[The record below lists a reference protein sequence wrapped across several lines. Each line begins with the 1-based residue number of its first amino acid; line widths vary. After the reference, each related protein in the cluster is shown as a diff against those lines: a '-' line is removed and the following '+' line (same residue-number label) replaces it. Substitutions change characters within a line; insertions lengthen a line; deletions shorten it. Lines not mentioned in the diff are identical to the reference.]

1 MMKIKLIKLEKLSEN
16 ETFYIIGGQVNP
28 EKKKKREARKIAR
41 KRKRAERK
49 AKNRVISDNTDTSKN
64 DTFKI

>member
-1 MMKIKLIKLEKLSEN
+1 MKIKLTQLEQLSTE

-28 EKKKKREARKIAR
+28 DKKKKRKARRAER
-41 KRKRAERK
+41 KRKRAECK
-49 AKNRVISDNTDTSKN
+49 ARRRVSSDTTDTSKN